1 MDVVLGAIPGWW
13 ISWAAIIKP
22 LHGVVLGP
30 IAGLLAALIG
40 GIVGNFIW
48 PHTAVLAIFTWMPG
62 ILGALAA
69 GLMVK
74 RRWKLVMAIFAVLIV
89 AFYLHPVG
97 KLVALWA
104 LYDKVIALVLVLPAA
119 KFVDTMLKDKL
130 NLKKVTTAIGFVS
143 FIGTEVDD
151 ITGNVLFMF
160 LELYKVWGIP
170 VEALIPLYTAGAFIM
185 PAQRVVIALLAMA
198 VATPLLNAL
207 ERGKIISW
215 PLT

>member
-130 NLKKVTTAIGFVS
+130 NLKKVTTAIGFV
-143 FIGTEVDD
+143 
-151 ITGNVLFMF
+151 
-160 LELYKVWGIP
+160 
-170 VEALIPLYTAGAFIM
+170 
-185 PAQRVVIALLAMA
+185 
-198 VATPLLNAL
+198 
-207 ERGKIISW
+207 
-215 PLT
+215 